1 VALFM
6 PGLATLYLLG
16 HRHDGGGEQE
26 DFDPR
31 ELVSPDIEQRCSRIG
46 EDKLPDDVQEQYI
59 DESWHVAENASSWAS
74 AMGSVRVA
82 SDCGAN
88 MVCICCHPGIL
99 LQSLR

>member
-1 VALFM
+1 MIAVAPMRRTSVVLFM
-6 PGLATLYLLG
+6 PGLAT
-16 HRHDGGGEQE
+16 
-26 DFDPR
+26 
-31 ELVSPDIEQRCSRIG
+31 CSRIG

-59 DESWHVAENASSWAS
+59 DESRHVAENASSLAS

-88 MVCICCHPGIL
+88 MVCICCHPRIL